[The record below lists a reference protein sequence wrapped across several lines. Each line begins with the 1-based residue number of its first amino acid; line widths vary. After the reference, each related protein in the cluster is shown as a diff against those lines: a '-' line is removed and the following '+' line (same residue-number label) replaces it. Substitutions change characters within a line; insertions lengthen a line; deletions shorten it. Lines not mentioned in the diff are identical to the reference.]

1 MADLLQSGSNF
12 DYSFKLALIGDS
24 GVGKTCVL
32 TRYTDNQ
39 FQPSFLSTI
48 GIDFKVKMIR
58 LNGKTIKLQ
67 IWDTA
72 GQDRFRSITPAIY
85 RDALGIFVLY
95 DLTRRDSF
103 DNVKVWL
110 EDIEKYASSSGLE
123 MMLVANKCDLHDLRA
138 VTTAEGK
145 RLAEEHKMT
154 YVETSAESNLNITEA
169 FEIMAKNIFAK
180 SSSITQSQRTDT
192 VVITP
197 EDVTHNHKRKCC
209 GRK

>member
-1 MADLLQSGSNF
+1 MAELLQSSNF

-39 FQPSFLSTI
+39 FQTSFLSTI
-48 GIDFKVKMIR
+48 GIDFKVKMIQ

-95 DLTRRDSF
+95 DLTMRESF
-103 DNVKVWL
+103 DHVKVWL
-110 EDIEKYASSSGLE
+110 EDIEKYAPASGLE
-123 MMLVANKCDLHDLRA
+123 MMLIANKCDLEDRRQ
-138 VTTAEGK
+138 VTTTEGK
-145 RLAEEHKMT
+145 GLAEEHKMA
-154 YVETSAESNLNITEA
+154 YIETSAESNHNITEA
-169 FEIMAKNIFAK
+169 FENMARKIFAK
-180 SSSITQSQRTDT
+180 SSIMQSQRTDT
-192 VVITP
+192 VVLTP
-197 EDVTHNHKRKCC
+197 QDKTQRPPKKCC
-209 GRK
+209 GHN